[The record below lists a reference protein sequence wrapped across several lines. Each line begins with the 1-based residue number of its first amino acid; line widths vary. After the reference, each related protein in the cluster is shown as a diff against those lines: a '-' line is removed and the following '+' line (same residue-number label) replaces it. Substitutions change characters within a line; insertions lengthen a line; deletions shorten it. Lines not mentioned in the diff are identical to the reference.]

1 MASAY
6 PTRDQ
11 ARAWLRPVVLR
22 ASEARKLAAD
32 PTISPTQQTK
42 RRRLK
47 RQRLTRRSRVIEHL
61 LTERTREIA
70 ALKHELNTI
79 TKQLEKLRP

>member
-6 PTRDQ
+6 PTRDE
-11 ARAWLRPVVLR
+11 ARAWYKPILLR

-32 PTISPTQQTK
+32 PAISPAQMT
-42 RRRLK
+42 RARRLK

-61 LTERTREIA
+61 IIERTRELA
-70 ALKHELNTI
+70 AFQHEYAKI
-79 TKQLEKLRP
+79 TQQLEKLRP